1 MYIAVSLIIEMINLK
16 RRSIMSSFIPKPYPK
31 EAVTVRVESEYL
43 QQIDHIIALDG
54 RFSRSSLINQCVKFA
69 LNNIDMKDLE
79 VEEPIEAS
87 EFTDEESPV

>member
-1 MYIAVSLIIEMINLK
+1 
-16 RRSIMSSFIPKPYPK
+16 MSSFIPKPYPK

-79 VEEPIEAS
+79 VDEPVEVS
-87 EFTDEESPV
+87 EFTPEESLVRKTATDKEY

>member
-1 MYIAVSLIIEMINLK
+1 
-16 RRSIMSSFIPKPYPK
+16 MSSFIPKPYPK
-31 EAVTVRVESEYL
+31 EAVTVRVESKYL

-87 EFTDEESPV
+87 EFTAEESPV

>member
-1 MYIAVSLIIEMINLK
+1 M
-16 RRSIMSSFIPKPYPK
+16 
-31 EAVTVRVESEYL
+31 TVRVESEYL

-79 VEEPIEAS
+79 VDEPVEVS
-87 EFTDEESPV
+87 EFTPEESLV

>member
-1 MYIAVSLIIEMINLK
+1 M
-16 RRSIMSSFIPKPYPK
+16 PKPYPK

-79 VEEPIEAS
+79 VEKPIEAS
-87 EFTDEESPV
+87 EFTAEESPV

>member
-1 MYIAVSLIIEMINLK
+1 
-16 RRSIMSSFIPKPYPK
+16 MSSFIPKPYPK
-31 EAVTVRVESEYL
+31 EAGTVRVESEYL